1 MNIIDLSALA
11 APNAVEPLDFETL
24 FAERKAAL
32 IALYPAD
39 QQAAIAATLA
49 LESEPM
55 TRHLQENAYRE
66 LILRA
71 RINSAA
77 VANMLAWAEEADLDN
92 LVANWDVERLTVQ
105 QGDDTATPPIP
116 TIMESDDALRE
127 RALMAWDAM
136 STAGPRGAYEFWA
149 RSADG
154 RIIDAKAISPS
165 PAVAVVTIIS
175 SEGDGTASQELIAK
189 ATAECSDEDRLPV
202 ADRLTVQSAG
212 IMHYTITAKLHMELT
227 GAEAELALTAARAA
241 LAAWVNPRK
250 RIGVRIARSGI
261 DAVLHVPGV
270 VWVELVGWADI
281 IPTDTQAA
289 YCTGYTVEV
298 AP

>member
-11 APNAVEPLDFETL
+11 APDAVEPLDFETL

-32 IALYPAD
+32 IAIYPAD
-39 QQAAIAATLA
+39 QQAAVAATLA

-66 LILRA
+66 ADPA
-71 RINSAA
+71 RPHQHNAA

-105 QGDDTATPPIP
+105 QGDDTATRRSPPSWKATKLCANVLP
-116 TIMESDDALRE
+116 
-127 RALMAWDAM
+127 MAWDAM

-165 PAVAVVTIIS
+165 PAFAVVTIIS
-175 SEGDGTASQELIAK
+175 SGGDGTASQELIAK
-189 ATAECSDEDRLPV
+189 ATAECSDEHRLPV
-202 ADRLTVQSAG
+202 ADRLTVQTAG

-241 LAAWVNPRK
+241 LAMGQPAQ
-250 RIGVRIARSGI
+250 
-261 DAVLHVPGV
+261 
-270 VWVELVGWADI
+270 
-281 IPTDTQAA
+281 TDRRAHRA
-289 YCTGYTVEV
+289 LGH
-298 AP
+298 

>member
-1 MNIIDLSALA
+1 MNIIDLSKLP
-11 APNAVEPLDFETL
+11 APDAVEPLDFEAI

-39 QQAAIAATLA
+39 QQAAIATTLE
-49 LESEPM
+49 LESEPI

-71 RINSAA
+71 RINNAA
-77 VANMLAWAEEADLDN
+77 VANMLAWAEQADLDN
-92 LVANWDVERLTVQ
+92 LVANWDVARLTVQ
-105 QGDDTATPPIP
+105 QGNPGATPPIP
-116 TIMESDDALRE
+116 TLMESDDALRE
-127 RALMAWDAM
+127 RSLMAWDAM
-136 STAGPRGAYEFWA
+136 STAGPRGAYEYWA

-165 PAVAVVTIIS
+165 PAVALVTIIS
-175 SEGDGTASQELIAK
+175 SEGNGTASAELITK
-189 ATAECSDEDRLPV
+189 ATTACSDEDRLPV
-202 ADRLTVQSAG
+202 ADRLTLQSAA
-212 IMHYTITAKLHMELT
+212 ILPYTITAKLHMELT
-227 GAEAELALTAARAA
+227 GAEAELALSAARSA

-270 VWVELVGWADI
+270 TWVELVGWADI
-281 IPTDTQAA
+281 IPCDTQAA
-289 YCTGYTVEV
+289 YCTGFTVEV
-298 AP
+298 AA